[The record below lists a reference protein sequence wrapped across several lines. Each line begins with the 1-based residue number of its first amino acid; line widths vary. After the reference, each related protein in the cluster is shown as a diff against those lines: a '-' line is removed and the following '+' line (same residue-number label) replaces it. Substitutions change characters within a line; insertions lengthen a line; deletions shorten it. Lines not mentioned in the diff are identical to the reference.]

1 MNTGVQAS
9 EIKLLTERVSTLT
22 IRGAAAD
29 NKISTLESERT
40 ALLDKHTTL
49 KREVWC
55 HDELLEAGDTDR
67 SLNWSP
73 NVCQAYIASSKQ
85 KLSEE
90 ESNRMRLENNQ
101 LQAQVKMLMAEL
113 STASDA

>member
-22 IRGAAAD
+22 IRAAAAD

-49 KREVWC
+49 KREVWPV
-55 HDELLEAGDTDR
+55 
-67 SLNWSP
+67 S
-73 NVCQAYIASSKQ
+73 
-85 KLSEE
+85 
-90 ESNRMRLENNQ
+90 
-101 LQAQVKMLMAEL
+101 
-113 STASDA
+113 